1 MHLASVFRASALA
14 AGMLAASFG
23 TAFAEGDAVPRV
35 SEPIVHENLAIYF
48 LHGPSRP
55 GPTPLTLQEALE
67 RGTVKLHETS
77 NVNQLEIQ
85 NTGKD
90 EVFVQA
96 GDIVKGGRQDR
107 TLMVSLIL
115 PARSGK
121 IPIASFCVEQGRWS
135 ARGKE
140 DASTFATS
148 SKSVPSREMKLA
160 MKESVAAAPAA
171 GTNPTQEPRG
181 GGRVIGGYMSETSTR
196 QSKVW
201 EGVRKAQEKLGR
213 NLGGSVQSSTSAT
226 SLELSLESDKLKQ
239 ASKAYADALA
249 PAGENGDDIVGY
261 VFAINGKISSA
272 DVYPSNALFRKMWR
286 KQLDASITEAIG
298 ERNEASEPTP
308 KIADVEAFLAAAE
321 KGIASERPL
330 IADAKLVTHDGDKV
344 LFVETKRGM
353 DFVHRNYLAK

>member
-1 MHLASVFRASALA
+1 MLA
-14 AGMLAASFG
+14 AGFG
-23 TAFAEGDAVPRV
+23 AAFAEGDAAPRI
-35 SEPIVHENLAIYF
+35 SDPIVHENLAIYF
-48 LHGPSRP
+48 LHGPSQP

-67 RGTVKLHETS
+67 NGTVKLHETS

-90 EVFVQA
+90 EVFIQA

-107 TLMVSLIL
+107 TLMVSLVL

-135 ARGKE
+135 ARGRE
-140 DASTFATS
+140 DASTFAAS
-148 SKSVPSREMKLA
+148 SRSLPSREMKLA
-160 MKESVAAAPAA
+160 MKEAVSAAPAA
-171 GTNPTQEPRG
+171 GTSPTQEPRD
-181 GGRVIGGYMSETSTR
+181 GGRVMRQSETSMR

-201 EGVRKAQEKLGR
+201 DGVRKAQEKLGK

-298 ERNEASEPTP
+298 ERNEASVPTP
-308 KIADVEAFLAAAE
+308 TTADVEAFLAAAE
-321 KGIASERPL
+321 KAL
-330 IADAKLVTHDGDKV
+330 LVNN
-344 LFVETKRGM
+344 RSSPIQ
-353 DFVHRNYLAK
+353 NW